1 MDKASNNHTDNHK
14 QCNLMTYSFNYIGT
28 YTATDE
34 LIADRFL
41 ELTIGCRHY
50 AKVVIGVTLQCLK
63 AAVLRDDIVEHGRSC
78 GRHL

>member
-1 MDKASNNHTDNHK
+1 
-14 QCNLMTYSFNYIGT
+14 MTYSFISIGT
-28 YTATDE
+28 NTATDE

-78 GRHL
+78 GRHP